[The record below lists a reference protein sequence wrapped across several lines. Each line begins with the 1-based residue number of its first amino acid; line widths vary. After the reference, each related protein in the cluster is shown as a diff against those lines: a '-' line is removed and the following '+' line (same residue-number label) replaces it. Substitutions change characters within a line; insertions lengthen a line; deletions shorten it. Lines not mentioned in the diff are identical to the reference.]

1 VVAYFIVPLFA
12 LSNAGVV
19 LGDSVGTALGSPVA
33 HGIVI
38 GLLVGKQAGIL
49 ASAWLVVR
57 MGWADLPHGVTWR
70 HIWGAGAVAGIGFT
84 MSLFIGEL
92 AFANDPALL
101 DVAKVAIL
109 AASVLAAS
117 TGWSILRTSKTQ
129 SRRLRAAAI
138 STH

>member
-1 VVAYFIVPLFA
+1 
-12 LSNAGVV
+12 
-19 LGDSVGTALGSPVA
+19 
-33 HGIVI
+33 
-38 GLLVGKQAGIL
+38 
-49 ASAWLVVR
+49 
-57 MGWADLPHGVTWR
+57 
-70 HIWGAGAVAGIGFT
+70 VAGIGFT

-138 STH
+138 STHRTSLLAQEAGNGRASRRPAAVSTQRS